1 MSVFEQL
8 LTFPSPN
15 RQAQQQRTDN
25 KLGEGL
31 VRSCSDSTAID
42 PQGVSQESNSHWL
55 WTSYAYVS
63 VLFMDF
69 YTLKL
74 LCKE

>member
-31 VRSCSDSTAID
+31 VRSCSDATAID
-42 PQGVSQESNSHWL
+42 PQGVSQESNSH
-55 WTSYAYVS
+55 
-63 VLFMDF
+63 
-69 YTLKL
+69 
-74 LCKE
+74 

>member
-8 LTFPSPN
+8 LTF

-42 PQGVSQESNSHWL
+42 PQGVSQESNSH
-55 WTSYAYVS
+55 
-63 VLFMDF
+63 
-69 YTLKL
+69 
-74 LCKE
+74 